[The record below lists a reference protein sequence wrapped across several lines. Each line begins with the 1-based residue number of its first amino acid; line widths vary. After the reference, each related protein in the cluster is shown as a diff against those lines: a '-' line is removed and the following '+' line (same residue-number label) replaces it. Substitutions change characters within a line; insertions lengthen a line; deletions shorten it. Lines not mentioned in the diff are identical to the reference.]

1 MKLSVDRNDLADY
14 VRRQFDTFF
23 PDAASLGDLS
33 TIVALALDRV
43 EHCFSKI
50 GIKGYSDKNGARF
63 NHLHTDQY
71 AVFLYYL
78 SNSAFREGQEPI
90 AQRAYAL
97 NKALHALDAFY
108 EVELPPVLLLVHP
121 VGTVLG
127 RAKYGDYFCSY
138 QNCTTGANANEVY
151 PTFGRGVVM
160 YGGSR
165 IIGDTHIADNT
176 FIATGTIAIDQKF
189 LLADCVLHGV
199 HPRADSTPTNRN
211 VIVEVFKSTG

>member
-1 MKLSVDRNDLADY
+1 MKLSLDRNALADY
-14 VRRQFDTFF
+14 VKRQFDAFF
-23 PDAASLGDLS
+23 PDAAAIGNLS
-33 TIVALALDRV
+33 AMVGLALDRV

-50 GIKGYSDKNGARF
+50 GVKGYSDALGARF

-78 SNSAFREGQEPI
+78 SNSAFQEGQGPI
-90 AQRAYAL
+90 AERAYAL

-108 EVELPPVLLLVHP
+108 EIELPPVLLLVHP

-127 RAKYGDYFCSY
+127 RAKYGDYFCCY
-138 QNCTTGANANEVY
+138 QNCTIGANANDVY

-165 IIGDTHIADNT
+165 IIGDTHVADNT
-176 FIATGTIAIDQKF
+176 FIATGTIAMDQKS
-189 LLADCVLHGV
+189 LSANCVLHGS
-199 HPRADSTPTNRN
+199 HPQTDSTPTKRN
-211 VIVEVFKSTG
+211 VIAEVFKSAG